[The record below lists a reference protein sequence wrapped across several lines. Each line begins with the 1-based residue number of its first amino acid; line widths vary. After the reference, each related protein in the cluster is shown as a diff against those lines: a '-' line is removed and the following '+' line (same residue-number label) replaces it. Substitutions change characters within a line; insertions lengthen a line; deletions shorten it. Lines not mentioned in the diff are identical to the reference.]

1 MTRSFPL
8 LVLPIALLALA
19 TGVLGLLCGRYI
31 WPRYVTVEVPPPQ
44 PPPPSNDLEP
54 ALSDLEDRLQ
64 ISESEVAQLRR
75 AMTQVSDEHA
85 NPGSAP
91 NT

>member
-19 TGVLGLLCGRYI
+19 TGVLGLLCGRYV
-31 WPRYVTVEVPPPQ
+31 WPRYVTVEVPPP
-44 PPPPSNDLEP
+44 PTPPPSNDLGP
-54 ALSDLEDRLQ
+54 ALSDLEERLQ
-64 ISESEVAQLRR
+64 ISESEVEQLRR
-75 AMTQVSDEHA
+75 AMTHVTDDTPK
-85 NPGSAP
+85 PGSAP